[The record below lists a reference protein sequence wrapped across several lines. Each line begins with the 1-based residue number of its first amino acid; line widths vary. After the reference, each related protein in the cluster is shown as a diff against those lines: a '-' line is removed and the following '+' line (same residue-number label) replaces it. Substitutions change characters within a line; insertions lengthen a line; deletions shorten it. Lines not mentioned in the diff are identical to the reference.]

1 MPSVYIAA
9 PLFSLA
15 EISFNAGLRESLAP
29 YLTVYL
35 PQQNGGLVVELSKGA
50 TSVLEARRLV
60 FQRDIAAIQSCDFV
74 VIVLDGRVV
83 DEGASFELGFAYA
96 LGKECVGLK
105 TDSRQL
111 LPSGDNP
118 MISGALSQTFSSV
131 DQLVEWARVRH
142 DDLGRS
148 GVSDR
153 GAP

>member
-15 EISFNAGLRESLAP
+15 EISFNATVRKSLAP
-29 YLTVYL
+29 YMTVFL
-35 PQQNGGLVVELSKGA
+35 PQQDGGLMTDLLRNG
-50 TSVLEARRLV
+50 TPVLEARRLV
-60 FQRDIAAIQSCDFV
+60 FGRDIAAIRSCDYV

-105 TDSRQL
+105 TDPRQL

-118 MISGALSQTFSSV
+118 MISGALSQTFTSF
-131 DQLVEWARVRH
+131 DQLVEWARTKCGGHR
-142 DDLGRS
+142 LC
-148 GVSDR
+148 
-153 GAP
+153 